1 MIVTYFGIICASF
14 VLGRAHALSPPKL
27 HHHRRLLRQATA
39 VVAVVLGLQQTA
51 LADDDN
57 KLRMLPD
64 VEFLD
69 IVSRD
74 ISDRQAL
81 ATADFTRSIY
91 SEDCTF
97 QDEIDT
103 YKINEYVKGTKAL
116 FDGTRSRVELTT
128 VPEFVDPNRRQI
140 EYRFKET
147 LAFKVPLNPKVDL
160 TGKVRLV
167 RDPEGLVISSREF
180 WDASVA
186 EVLQRVYF

>member
-1 MIVTYFGIICASF
+1 MIVTYFGIICASL
-14 VLGRAHALSPPKL
+14 VLGRAHAWSAPKL
-27 HHHRRLLRQATA
+27 HHHRLLRKATA

-186 EVLQRVYF
+186 EVLERVYF